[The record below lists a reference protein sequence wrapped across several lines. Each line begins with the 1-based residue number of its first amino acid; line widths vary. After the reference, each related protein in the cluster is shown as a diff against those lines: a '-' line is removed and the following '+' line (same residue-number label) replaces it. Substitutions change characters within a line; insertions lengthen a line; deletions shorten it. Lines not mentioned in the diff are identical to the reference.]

1 MFESWADPADG
12 SHVYKSRSGP
22 MDRLPLP
29 LRGWALSLD
38 PSWKALQ
45 TYYLNGEDG
54 DKDDSDSFGDTD
66 LSILE

>member
-1 MFESWADPADG
+1 
-12 SHVYKSRSGP
+12 

-66 LSILE
+66 LSILG